1 MEGSRWGEFKYDAF
15 NLRTFINATL
25 CPHPAQ
31 QLKKNASIRKLV
43 DTVIQVFFLL
53 TDFQSSSV
61 LERGLSKSAI

>member
-31 QLKKNASIRKLV
+31 QLKKKCINKEVGRYCY
-43 DTVIQVFFLL
+43 
-53 TDFQSSSV
+53 SS
-61 LERGLSKSAI
+61 LFPPH